1 MPRLK
6 RQKVCAKCGKP
17 MPKRDRGFP
26 VPTRNEAGV
35 IEQRGSCC
43 AFPALE
49 KEISANRELRLAH
62 NMPGVWM
69 DRSEDTHNN
78 DLARFRLRTN
88 V

>member
-1 MPRLK
+1 MPK
-6 RQKVCAKCGKP
+6 WNRQKTCAKCGKP

-26 VPTRNEAGV
+26 VPTRDEKTGK

-49 KEISANRELRLAH
+49 KEIADNRALRVAH

-69 DRSEDTHNN
+69 DRSEDTHSN
-78 DLARFRLRTN
+78 DLARFRLR
-88 V
+88 